1 MSSFLG
7 AEVEALRGHAEA
19 SRRAA
24 ETLRSLL
31 ERCGA
36 LVGTTEWN
44 GADADAFRTRWDSEV
59 SPRLGRAVQ
68 QLEADGQELDTH
80 AEEQD
85 ETSGTG
91 SGGGGGT
98 AGGAA
103 TPGLPASFPGIGV
116 LPESPVGRM
125 IAREP
130 DRHLATVL
138 PQFPGADLMVCD
150 VGPRDGIPQELV
162 AMDLGLDDLL
172 IRCFPDPPT
181 PTWPVLTPLPDLEL
195 PDPMPAPVPLPDFRP
210 LPDLPPLPDVQP
222 LPAPIPDSWPL
233 PQPLPAP
240 LPLPDPWPFPEPM
253 PRLDV
258 HRI

>member
-1 MSSFLG
+1 MSGFLG
-7 AEVEALRGHAEA
+7 ADVETLREHAGA

-24 ETLRSLL
+24 ETLRALV
-31 ERCGA
+31 ERCRA
-36 LVGTTEWN
+36 LVETTEWI
-44 GADADAFRTRWDSEV
+44 GADADSFRTRWGSEV
-59 SPRLGRAVQ
+59 SPRLDRAVQ
-68 QLEADGQELDTH
+68 DLEADGQELDSH

-91 SGGGGGT
+91 TGGGGGT
-98 AGGAA
+98 GGVAA
-103 TPGLPASFPGIGV
+103 ARALLAQLPGIGT

-125 IAREP
+125 IAGEP
-130 DRHLATVL
+130 DRHLTSVL

-150 VGPRDGIPQELV
+150 VGPRDRIPQELV
-162 AMDLGLDDLL
+162 PGGLGLEDRL

-181 PTWPVLTPLPDLEL
+181 PTWPVPTPLPDVQL
-195 PDPMPAPVPLPDFRP
+195 PDPVPAPVPLPDLRP
-210 LPDLPPLPDVQP
+210 LPDLQP
-222 LPAPIPDSWPL
+222 LPAPLPDSWPL